1 MPLPASYQAHSLV
14 GMCVAFTRERQGN
27 KARNTATAKRQTTAP
42 TSKKHPALPGI
53 SAMDRSTPKR
63 FTEYALLLAAV
74 LTGGLATTFMPSEQ
88 RGAATIPTDQASINQ
103 ASTEIPALGTLGF
116 EVDSRRLNEIAAMC

>member
-1 MPLPASYQAHSLV
+1 
-14 GMCVAFTRERQGN
+14 MCVAFICKRQGN
-27 KARNTATAKRQTTAP
+27 KARNTGTAKRQTTASTP
-42 TSKKHPALPGI
+42 KLHPAVPGI

-103 ASTEIPALGTLGF
+103 ASTEIPALETLGF
-116 EVDSRRLNEIAAMC
+116 EVDFRRLNEIAAMC